1 MTQKRSMTAKTIL
14 YLNGANKIIQTK
26 CLIYTVQQKDL
37 YRATKTI
44 DGKIENNAARGEAV
58 CKSHVCIHVYIV
70 LKCVCVCVCLGGR
83 VAGTGPHLYAWLPR
97 TRCSKATACLRHLP
111 GLGFRV

>member
-1 MTQKRSMTAKTIL
+1 MTAKTIL

-70 LKCVCVCVCLGGR
+70 LKCVCVCVFGGAGR
-83 VAGTGPHLYAWLPR
+83 RHWTASLRMVAPYTL
-97 TRCSKATACLRHLP
+97 
-111 GLGFRV
+111 F

>member
-1 MTQKRSMTAKTIL
+1 MTAKTIL

-70 LKCVCVCVCLGGR
+70 LKCVCVCVFGGGGSQALDR
-83 VAGTGPHLYAWLPR
+83 IFTHGCPVHAVLKQQPAYGI
-97 TRCSKATACLRHLP
+97 
-111 GLGFRV
+111 FQV